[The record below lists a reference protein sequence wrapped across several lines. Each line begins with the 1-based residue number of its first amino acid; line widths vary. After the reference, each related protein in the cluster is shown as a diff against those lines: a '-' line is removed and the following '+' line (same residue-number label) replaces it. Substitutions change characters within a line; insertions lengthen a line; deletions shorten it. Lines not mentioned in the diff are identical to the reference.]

1 MELCPKGDSQA
12 QMAGKRVSMGI
23 LGTDMSGEN
32 KPATLN
38 GKKQLKLTSSQ
49 KAQSHMM
56 VAKALLS

>member
-1 MELCPKGDSQA
+1 METVRLKWLENEFTVNADFGQ
-12 QMAGKRVSMGI
+12 RYV
-23 LGTDMSGEN
+23 GEN
-32 KPATLN
+32 KPATLS